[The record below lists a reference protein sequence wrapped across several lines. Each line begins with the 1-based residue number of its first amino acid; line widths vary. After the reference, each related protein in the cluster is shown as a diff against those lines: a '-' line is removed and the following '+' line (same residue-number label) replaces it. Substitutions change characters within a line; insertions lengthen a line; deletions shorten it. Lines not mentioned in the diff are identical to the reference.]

1 LICFFNFDLSLNPS
15 PEERDLSS
23 EKMEQISSNE
33 LLCPLSPWEKGLG
46 IEVYSVEII
55 LLKSA

>member
-1 LICFFNFDLSLNPS
+1 MFFNLDLSLNPS

-33 LLCPLSPWEKGLG
+33 LLCPLSPKEKGLG